1 MKAYGRKG
9 RPKKYFSNIRPYL
22 DKIPEMALN
31 MTERQIAEELGVGY
45 TAFNEYKKLYPELN
59 EALKK
64 GRKALVIE
72 LRGTLLKKAK
82 GFQYS
87 EKKILKENGEIVRE
101 EIYEKTSLPDVAAI
115 NLLLKNYDKEN
126 WANDPQELELKKK
139 ELKLK
144 EKHLEK
150 NDW

>member
-1 MKAYGRKG
+1 MAGKG

>member
-1 MKAYGRKG
+1 MAGKG

-45 TAFNEYKKLYPELN
+45 TAFNDYKRKYPELN

-115 NLLLKNYDKEN
+115 NLLLKNYDKDN

>member
-1 MKAYGRKG
+1 MAGKG
-9 RPKKYFSNIRPYL
+9 RPNKYFSKVYPYL
-22 DKIPEMALN
+22 EKIPEMALN

>member
-1 MKAYGRKG
+1 MAGKG

-87 EKKILKENGEIVRE
+87 EKKILKENGQIIRE

>member
-1 MKAYGRKG
+1 MAGKG
-9 RPKKYFSNIRPYL
+9 RPKKYFSNIQPYL
-22 DKIPEMALN
+22 EEISKMALN

-45 TAFNEYKKLYPELN
+45 TAFNEYKKQYPELN

-72 LRGTLLKKAK
+72 LKGTLIKKAK

-101 EIYEKTSLPDVAAI
+101 EIYEKASLPDVAAI
-115 NLLLKNYDKEN
+115 NLLLKNYDKDN

>member
-1 MKAYGRKG
+1 MAGKG

-115 NLLLKNYDKEN
+115 NLLLKNYDKDN

>member
-1 MKAYGRKG
+1 MAGKG
-9 RPKKYFSNIRPYL
+9 RPNKYFSNIQPYL
-22 DKIPEMALN
+22 EEISKMALN

-45 TAFNEYKKLYPELN
+45 TAFNDYKRKYPELT

-72 LRGTLLKKAK
+72 LRGTLIKKAK

-87 EKKILKENGEIVRE
+87 EKKILKDNGEVVRE

-144 EKHLEK
+144 EKHLEQ

>member
-1 MKAYGRKG
+1 MAGKG

-87 EKKILKENGEIVRE
+87 EKKILKENGQIVRE

>member
-1 MKAYGRKG
+1 MAGKG
-9 RPKKYFSNIRPYL
+9 RPKKYFTNIRPYL

-45 TAFNEYKKLYPELN
+45 TAFNEYKKQFPELN

-87 EKKILKENGEIVRE
+87 EKKILKENGQIIRE

-115 NLLLKNYDKEN
+115 NLLLKNYDKDN